1 MGDLLSKAQ
10 QRELRPRWSGTSCR
24 RGRREATT
32 CLREGDEAGAGHER
46 ERDGIEGEM
55 ALREEEIE
63 PEARAAQESDGEGES
78 EVSVE
83 ARLG

>member
-1 MGDLLSKAQ
+1 M
-10 QRELRPRWSGTSCR
+10 
-24 RGRREATT
+24 
-32 CLREGDEAGAGHER
+32 R

-78 EVSVE
+78 EGSVE
-83 ARLG
+83 ARFRWVRLGLGRSAQWKGERPGPARLPLLLFSLNQQEKNTNR